1 MPSIINS
8 DNGTVSGSAGL
19 KITSADDGILEIQN
33 SGNTAVTVAPTGQ
46 ATFAHAVSQPGAFMF
61 RNRIMNGNMSVD
73 QSNAGAAQTITAA
86 AALAYTID
94 RWYAYCTG
102 ANVTGQRVAGS
113 GDTQYRYR
121 FTGAASVTKI
131 GFAQRIEAINS
142 FDLNNS
148 IATLSVDLSNS
159 LLTTVTW
166 TAWYANTADTFG
178 TLASPTRTQIAT
190 GTFTVNSTLS
200 RYSTQISI
208 PSAATTGIEIEF
220 SVGAQISG
228 TWVIGNVQLEKG
240 SVATTFE
247 QRPYGT
253 ELALCQRYYLRWKTG
268 GTFGFSPFF
277 GFAVGTTSAQTPY
290 SLPVEMRVTPFAV
303 DTGGSFRL
311 TDKIN
316 SFNITGIS
324 IIGTSEGGST
334 RNVTFVFSV
343 SSGLTLYRPYFVTSN
358 NDTNAY
364 LGLSAEL

>member
-61 RNRIMNGNMSVD
+61 RNKIINGNMSVD
-73 QSNAGAAQTITAA
+73 QRNVGAAQTITAA
-86 AALAYTID
+86 ALAYTVD

-113 GDTQYRYR
+113 GDTQFRYQ

-131 GFAQRIEAINS
+131 GFAQRIEAANS
-142 FDLNNS
+142 FDLNGS
-148 IATLSVDLSNS
+148 VATLSVDLSNS

-166 TAWYANTADTFG
+166 TAWYANTEDTFG

-200 RYSTQISI
+200 RYSTQITV

-220 SVGAQISG
+220 SVGSQTSG

-247 QRPYGT
+247 QRPIGM
-253 ELALCQRYYLRWKTG
+253 ELSLCQRYYERTFWSLSGYNDGAIATYNTIPFKVTKRSSPTCVLSAG
-268 GTFGFSPFF
+268 GSITNG
-277 GFAVGTTSAQTPY
+277 GWIFA
-290 SLPVEMRVTPFAV
+290 
-303 DTGGSFRL
+303 DTGTEYARITDNTSTTGVIRALNMSF
-311 TDKIN
+311 TAD
-316 SFNITGIS
+316 
-324 IIGTSEGGST
+324 
-334 RNVTFVFSV
+334 
-343 SSGLTLYRPYFVTSN
+343 
-358 NDTNAY
+358 
-364 LGLSAEL
+364 AEL